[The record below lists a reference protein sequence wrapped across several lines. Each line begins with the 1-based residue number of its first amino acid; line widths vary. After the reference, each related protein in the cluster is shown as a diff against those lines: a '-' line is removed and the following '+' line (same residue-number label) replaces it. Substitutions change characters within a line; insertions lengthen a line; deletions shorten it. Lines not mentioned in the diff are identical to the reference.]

1 MGSLKSNDI
10 STTNQQP
17 SSPTASVSESNAVG
31 SSEPEPN
38 NQTTFQGLKFDVD
51 IDIEIQSPDSS
62 IWESLFADQIDSG
75 TDFIIS
81 SPRGDFMVFSPR
93 RDYMIS
99 SPKRDY
105 MISSPRRDYMISSP
119 KRDYM
124 VSSPKRDYLIYS
136 PKTDPMFSSPKIDY
150 MVSSPKRESMVSS
163 PRRTGLNSI
172 YSHYS
177 NYGCVH
183 GMHGLHG
190 CTSPSYNSSNHG
202 KGKSQSPLHKAI
214 NSSSS
219 AYSSSTQVA
228 HGECLALPA
237 MDAFLD
243 EYGRENY
250 SMYTSSLKG
259 TGGIECSSEAFE
271 MPPTATLPSLL
282 ECLTMESR
290 YGDGVGETETGLQ
303 ISGEGGLYQTS
314 QFGVGGVAQQQG
326 QQQQGRDIDHGLL
339 GSVGKT
345 ELVEASYHGLL
356 GGPIIPSESEQ
367 EQDSGLQLVHLL
379 LACAEAVAKDDYL
392 AARRY
397 LHHLN
402 HVVSPIGDSMQRVAS
417 CFSDALAARLSP
429 SPSTKP
435 FPPPSLDTLKIY
447 QILYQACPYVKF
459 AHFTAN
465 QAIFEAFESED
476 RVHVVDLD
484 ILQGY
489 QWPAFLQALA
499 ARPGGP
505 PALRITGVGHPAE
518 LVRQTGRHLAELAHS
533 LRVPFEFHPAVAD
546 RLEDLRPSMLHRC
559 VGEAL
564 AVNAVCLLHRVPG
577 SHLGQLLSMIRD
589 QAPKIVTLV
598 EKEASHNGPH
608 FLGRFLEALH
618 YYSALFDSL
627 DATFPADSAAR
638 AKVEQYIFAPEI
650 KNIVAS
656 EGAERVARHE
666 KLERWRKVM
675 EGRGFKGVALSANSV
690 NQSRILLGLYA
701 CDGYRLTEDNGCMLL
716 GWQDRAIIAASA
728 WRC

>member
-1 MGSLKSNDI
+1 MGSLKSNGI
-10 STTNQQP
+10 SSTNQQL
-17 SSPTASVSESNAVG
+17 SSPTASVSESNAVA
-31 SSEPEPN
+31 SFEPETN
-38 NQTTFQGLKFDVD
+38 NQTTFQGLKYDVD
-51 IDIEIQSPDSS
+51 IDVEIQSPDISL
-62 IWESLFADQIDSG
+62 WESLFADQIDSG
-75 TDFIIS
+75 TDFMIS
-81 SPRGDFMVFSPR
+81 SPRRDFMISSPRRDFMVFSPR

-99 SPKRDY
+99 PK
-105 MISSPRRDYMISSP
+105 RDYMISSP

-124 VSSPKRDYLIYS
+124 VSSPKRDCLI
-136 PKTDPMFSSPKIDY
+136 
-150 MVSSPKRESMVSS
+150 SSPKREEYMVSS
-163 PRRTGLNSI
+163 PRRTGISSI
-172 YSHYS
+172 YSTHHSS
-177 NYGCVH
+177 NGYVH
-183 GMHGLHG
+183 GMHGLYG
-190 CTSPSYNSSNHG
+190 CTSPPYNSSNHS
-202 KGKSQSPLHKAI
+202 KGKSQSPLHKVF
-214 NSSSS
+214 NSFSSP
-219 AYSSSTQVA
+219 YSSSTQFA

-250 SMYTSSLKG
+250 STYTSSLNG
-259 TGGIECSSEAFE
+259 TGGIECSSEPLE
-271 MPPTATLPSLL
+271 MPPTTTLPSLL
-282 ECLTMESR
+282 DCLTVESR
-290 YGDGVGETETGLQ
+290 YGDGVGEKMAGGLQ
-303 ISGEGGLYQTS
+303 ISGEGDLYQMS
-314 QFGVGGVAQQQG
+314 QFGVGGAAQQQG

-339 GSVGKT
+339 GSVSKT
-345 ELVEASYHGLL
+345 ELVESSYHGLL
-356 GGPIIPSESEQ
+356 SGPIIPSESEQ

-402 HVVSPIGDSMQRVAS
+402 SVVSPLGDSMQRVAS
-417 CFSDALAARLSP
+417 CFADALAARISP
-429 SPSTKP
+429 SPSSSSSP
-435 FPPPSLDTLKIY
+435 RPWFPTLDTLKIY
-447 QILYQACPYVKF
+447 QILYQACPYIKF

-484 ILQGY
+484 IVQGY

-518 LVRQTGRHLAELAHS
+518 SVRQTGRHLAELAHS
-533 LRVPFEFHPAVAD
+533 IRVPFEFHPAVAD
-546 RLEDLRPSMLHRC
+546 RLEDLLPGMLHRRI
-559 VGEAL
+559 GEAL
-564 AVNAVCLLHRVPG
+564 AVNAVCRLHRVPG
-577 SHLGQLLSMIRD
+577 AHLGQLLSMIRD

-598 EKEASHNGPH
+598 EHEASHNGPY

-618 YYSALFDSL
+618 YYSAIFDSL

-666 KLERWRKVM
+666 RLGRWRKVM

-701 CDGYRLTEDNGCMLL
+701 CDGYRLTEDNGCLLL